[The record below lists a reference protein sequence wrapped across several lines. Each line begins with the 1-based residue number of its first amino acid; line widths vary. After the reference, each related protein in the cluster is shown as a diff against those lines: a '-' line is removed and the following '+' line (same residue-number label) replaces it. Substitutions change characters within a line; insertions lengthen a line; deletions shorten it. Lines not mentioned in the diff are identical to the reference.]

1 MKGCFITLEGTDGSG
16 KSTQLDLLTRSLMQ
30 AGCPVTVTREPGGCP
45 VSEMMRSILLD
56 PASDLCDI
64 SELLLCQAARAQHVH
79 DVILPALE
87 AGRIVLC
94 DRFTHSTLAYQG
106 WARGLDTGLIEQLN
120 RLASFGLTPDLT
132 VMLLVPPEQ
141 SFSRKGGADSADR
154 IERCGSAFHQ
164 AVYDG
169 YCAMAKNDSR
179 IFALHT
185 AEMTKQQTAA
195 LILERVLSLLQGK

>member
-1 MKGCFITLEGTDGSG
+1 
-16 KSTQLDLLTRSLMQ
+16 
-30 AGCPVTVTREPGGCP
+30 
-45 VSEMMRSILLD
+45 
-56 PASDLCDI
+56 
-64 SELLLCQAARAQHVH
+64 
-79 DVILPALE
+79 
-87 AGRIVLC
+87 
-94 DRFTHSTLAYQG
+94 
-106 WARGLDTGLIEQLN
+106 
-120 RLASFGLTPDLT
+120 
-132 VMLLVPPEQ
+132 MLLVPPEQ

-169 YCAMAKNDSR
+169 YCSMAKNDSR